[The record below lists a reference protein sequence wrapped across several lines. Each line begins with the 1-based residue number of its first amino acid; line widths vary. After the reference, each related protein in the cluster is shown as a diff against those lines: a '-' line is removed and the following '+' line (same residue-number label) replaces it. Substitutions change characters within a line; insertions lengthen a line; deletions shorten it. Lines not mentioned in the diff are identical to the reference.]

1 MHLVSMKKRTFTAL
15 SIPIL
20 CGILSLGP
28 GGAPASANV
37 LGEIGRSISSLW
49 GQKSRKIQA
58 AHVARSKANAQGQ
71 QVEFLHDRLERTQ
84 QLLETSSINYH
95 NYFEQMRRTEVQL
108 NQTRRQA
115 QIVEA
120 RYKAHRRQ
128 FARRLAVMQRHGE
141 TNYLQVAL
149 GSTSF
154 ADLTRRTAFF
164 QAITQRDAELQ
175 NEIKADKAELLRN
188 QNKLMAQWNERNA
201 LQQAANRERLRIAQ
215 GEIEQRN
222 MWQQLNSSRLALINY
237 AAAQEQSSNEI
248 TGMIG
253 SLEARKSQIISS
265 YEAQAARERAAL
277 RAQARYQSRVRTNRY
292 SYGYSR
298 NRYSRR
304 SNRYQARYSRPYYGG
319 QSRYAPQ
326 LAPRLNLGPQFAPR
340 VELAP
345 MPIESLGTVS
355 DSRGWTLPARGQL
368 SSRFGMRFHPVLR
381 RVKMHTGDDIAAP
394 EGSPI
399 RAAKGGRV
407 LWAGWKKAY
416 GNTIIVDVGGGMTT
430 LYGHASKVG
439 VRPGQ
444 PVQAGE
450 YIGNVGSTGFST
462 GPHLHF
468 EVRQNG
474 HPINPIGYLTGHHH

>member
-1 MHLVSMKKRTFTAL
+1 MHLVSMKKRTFTTL

-20 CGILSLGP
+20 CGILSLG
-28 GGAPASANV
+28 ASTARANV
-37 LGEIGRSISSLW
+37 LSDIGHSISSLW

-84 QLLETSSINYH
+84 QLLQTSNINYR
-95 NYFEQMRRTEVQL
+95 NYFEQMRRTEARL
-108 NQTRRQA
+108 NETRQRSK
-115 QIVEA
+115 IVEA

-164 QAITQRDAELQ
+164 QAITQRDSELQ
-175 NEIKADKAELLRN
+175 GEIKADKAELLRN
-188 QNKLMAQWNERNA
+188 QNILMAQWNERNG
-201 LQQAANRERLRIAQ
+201 LLQAANRERMRIAQ

-222 MWQQLNSSRLALINY
+222 MWQQLNNSRLALINY

-248 TGMIG
+248 GSMIG
-253 SLEARKSQIISS
+253 SLESRKSQIIAN

-277 RAQARYQSRVRTNRY
+277 RAQARYQSRTRY
-292 SYGYSR
+292 SRYNGNRTSSQ
-298 NRYSRR
+298 RYSRR
-304 SNRYQARYSRPYYGG
+304 NYRSRGARYYRPGG
-319 QSRYAPQ
+319 QPMYAPQ
-326 LAPRLNLGPQFAPR
+326 LAPRLNMGSQFAPR

-345 MPIESLGTVS
+345 MPIESLGS
-355 DSRGWTLPARGQL
+355 LGGSSGWTLPARGRL

-381 RVKMHTGDDIAAP
+381 RVKMHTGDDIAATQ
-394 EGSPI
+394 GSPI

-444 PVQAGE
+444 PVAAGE

-468 EVRQNG
+468 EVRKNG
-474 HPINPIGYLTGHHH
+474 RPINPTGYLTGHRH